1 MWEAWENFKMI
12 AFKPDNV
19 PIMFMLIV
27 VLFFLFW
34 GLKEGRRNDK
44 LIKQGKRDEVL
55 KDMQR

>member
-1 MWEAWENFKMI
+1 MLEAWVNFKMI

-27 VLFFLFW
+27 VLLFLFW

-44 LIKQGKRDEVL
+44 LIEQGKRDEVL

>member
-1 MWEAWENFKMI
+1 MWEAWENFKLI

-19 PIMFMLIV
+19 PIMFMLVIV
-27 VLFFLFW
+27 IFFFVW

-44 LIKQGKRDEVL
+44 LIKEGKRDEVL

>member
-1 MWEAWENFKMI
+1 MWETWENFKLI

-19 PIMFMLIV
+19 PIMFMLIF
-27 VLFFLFW
+27 VLFFFFW